1 MVHNFYLIN
10 MSLFDSDGDIPFE
23 SVIIDEAELVNGH
36 SSEKIFRDLL
46 SFKPEGIT
54 FDDLI
59 VLPGA
64 INFGVAEVD
73 LTTKVTRNISL
84 NTPLCSAAMDTVTEF
99 EMATAM
105 ALNGGLGF
113 IHCLQSIE
121 DQADMVRIVKSYE
134 NGFILEPAVMSP
146 KHKISDIDKLC
157 AEKKISGVPVTIDG
171 KMGSK
176 LVGLVSKRDIDF
188 IEDRDILLED
198 VMSRESELVTGKYP
212 LSMQEANKILKE
224 SKKSYLPIVDS
235 DGMLRA
241 LTTRTD
247 MKKNRDFPLASKD
260 KSGKLL
266 VGAAV
271 RCSSRDQP
279 DLERVRALHEAG
291 CDIIILDAQNGDNE
305 SQIELLVEIKRLY
318 PNLDVIA
325 GNVVRPSQARKL
337 LEAGADALRIGMG
350 VGSVATT
357 QIVKAVGRAQLSSI
371 YYCAKL
377 AREYGVPVIADGGI
391 KNTGCLIK
399 SLALGKRLFFLIFLL
414 SSFYFKQKNKIK

>member
-198 VMSRESELVTGKYP
+198 VMSQESELVTGKYP

-224 SKKSYLPIVDS
+224 SKKS
-235 DGMLRA
+235 
-241 LTTRTD
+241 
-247 MKKNRDFPLASKD
+247 
-260 KSGKLL
+260 
-266 VGAAV
+266 
-271 RCSSRDQP
+271 
-279 DLERVRALHEAG
+279 
-291 CDIIILDAQNGDNE
+291 
-305 SQIELLVEIKRLY
+305 
-318 PNLDVIA
+318 
-325 GNVVRPSQARKL
+325 
-337 LEAGADALRIGMG
+337 
-350 VGSVATT
+350 
-357 QIVKAVGRAQLSSI
+357 
-371 YYCAKL
+371 
-377 AREYGVPVIADGGI
+377 
-391 KNTGCLIK
+391 
-399 SLALGKRLFFLIFLL
+399 
-414 SSFYFKQKNKIK
+414 